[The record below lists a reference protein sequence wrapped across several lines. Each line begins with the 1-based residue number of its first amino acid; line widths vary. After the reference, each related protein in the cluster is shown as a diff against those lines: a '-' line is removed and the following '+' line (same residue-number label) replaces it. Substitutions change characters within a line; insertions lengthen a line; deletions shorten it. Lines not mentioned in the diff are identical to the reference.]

1 MTKTNQT
8 STGFI
13 SHPLLPWVI
22 CFVGMLF
29 YCFNYFLRSSPSVM
43 QNDLIQSF
51 NISATQFGTL
61 ISFYY
66 FAYTPMQIPAGM
78 IYDKFGARFVLFF
91 ACLVAVLGLGIF
103 ASADSFGFACAGRFL
118 IGLGTAFAYIGV
130 LKLASIWLPP
140 SRFAAVAGLT
150 TAIGMSSGAL
160 SQKYLAKVV
169 ETFGY
174 KPILQVAVLIG
185 IVLSFLILTTLRS
198 RPEQQDNS
206 VHKIHTPMSMK
217 QLFGALRVIFT
228 NPQMWLVGI
237 IGCVLYLPSI
247 VLLDVYGI
255 SYFKAAHNITAQQA
269 ANVSALTFLGWII
282 GGPVI
287 GVISD
292 KIQRRRL
299 PLTLTSAVTAVL
311 LYIIFYYPGLT
322 LSQLSV
328 IAFIAGICCGAHPLC
343 FALGKENNPTQLAGT
358 SVAVTN
364 MFIMLGGM
372 IFPPIVGMLLDLHTS
387 SELINGYHVYTTS
400 DYTFALNLIPS
411 GVVLGTILSL
421 FLKETYCRSPAS
433 VVDDPLF
440 ATKAV
445 KLDPDEATQKL
456 APGYWANSVK
466 IG

>member
-1 MTKTNQT
+1 MIKTNQT
-8 STGFI
+8 NSSF
-13 SHPLLPWVI
+13 SSYMLLPWVF
-22 CFVGMLF
+22 CFIGMLF
-29 YCFNYFLRSSPSVM
+29 YCFNYFLRSSPSLM
-43 QNDLIQSF
+43 QGDLIQSF

-91 ACLVAVLGLGIF
+91 ACLVAVTGLGIF
-103 ASADSFGFACAGRFL
+103 VSADSFALACTGRFL
-118 IGLGTAFAYIGV
+118 IGLGSAFAYIGV

-150 TAIGMSSGAL
+150 TAIGMTSGAL

-174 KPILQVAVLIG
+174 KPILQTAVFIG
-185 IVLSFLILTTLRS
+185 IALSFVILFTLRS
-198 RPEQQDNS
+198 RPKQHANTINTM
-206 VHKIHTPMSMK
+206 HPPMSIN

-228 NPQMWLVGI
+228 NPQMWLIGI

-255 SYFKAAHNITAQQA
+255 SYFKAAHQITSQQA

-292 KIQRRRL
+292 KIKRRRL
-299 PLTLTSAVTAVL
+299 PLMMTSAMTAVL
-311 LYIIFYYPGLT
+311 LYIIFYYPDLT
-322 LSQLSV
+322 LDQLSM
-328 IAFIAGICCGAHPLC
+328 IAFVAGICCGAHPLC
-343 FALGKENNPTQLAGT
+343 FALGKENNPTYMAGT

-372 IFPPIVGMLLDLHTS
+372 IFPPIVGKLLDLHTKS
-387 SELINGYHVYTTS
+387 LLINGLHAYSAS
-400 DYTFALNLIPS
+400 DYTFALNIVPLGI
-411 GVVLGTILSL
+411 VLGTVLSL
-421 FLKETYCRSPAS
+421 FLKETYCGSPAP
-433 VVDDPLF
+433 VAEKQGL
-440 ATKAV
+440 ATRILRMKREIQAV
-445 KLDPDEATQKL
+445 
-456 APGYWANSVK
+456 N
-466 IG
+466 

>member
-1 MTKTNQT
+1 MTKNNPTN
-8 STGFI
+8 TG
-13 SHPLLPWVI
+13 SYPWLPWVI
-22 CFVGMLF
+22 CFIGMLF

-43 QNDLIQSF
+43 QHDLIQSF

-91 ACLVAVLGLGIF
+91 ACLVAVCGLGIF
-103 ASADSFGFACAGRFL
+103 ASADSFSAACGGRFL

-130 LKLASIWLPP
+130 LKLASVWLPP

-150 TAIGMSSGAL
+150 TAIGMTSAAL

-174 KPILQVAVLIG
+174 KPILQTAVYIG
-185 IVLSFLILTTLRS
+185 LALSVVILFSLRS
-198 RPEQQDNS
+198 RPQQPANT
-206 VHKIHTPMSMK
+206 VHMHTPMTIK

-228 NPQMWLVGI
+228 NPQMWLVGV

-247 VLLDVYGI
+247 VLLDVYGV
-255 SYFKAAHNITAQQA
+255 SYFKAAHNLTSQQA

-299 PLTLTSAVTAVL
+299 PLMLTSAMTAVL

-328 IAFIAGICCGAHPLC
+328 IAFVAGICCGAHPLC
-343 FALGKENNPTQLAGT
+343 FALGKENNSIQLAGT
-358 SVAVTN
+358 AVAVTN

-372 IFPPIVGMLLDLHTS
+372 IFPPIVGKLLDLHTS
-387 SELINGYHVYTTS
+387 SALVNGVHAYTIS

-421 FLKETYCRSPAS
+421 FLKETHCRSPVENKVVKQGSEVAS
-433 VVDDPLF
+433 R
-440 ATKAV
+440 
-445 KLDPDEATQKL
+445 KLSPD
-456 APGYWANSVK
+456 YWPDRAE

>member
-1 MTKTNQT
+1 MTKNNQT
-8 STGFI
+8 NTELFTYT
-13 SHPLLPWVI
+13 LLPWVV
-22 CFVGMLF
+22 CFIGMLF
-29 YCFNYFLRSSPSVM
+29 YCFNYLLRSSPRVM
-43 QNDLIQSF
+43 QNNLIQSF

-91 ACLVAVLGLGIF
+91 ACLVAVTGLGIF
-103 ASADSFGFACAGRFL
+103 ASADSFGLACTGRFL
-118 IGLGTAFAYIGV
+118 IGLGTAFSYIGV

-150 TAIGMSSGAL
+150 TAIGMTSGAL

-169 ETFGY
+169 EVFGY

-185 IVLSFLILTTLRS
+185 IMLSFLILFTLRH
-198 RPEQQDNS
+198 RPQQQVNS
-206 VHKIHTPMSMK
+206 TYTMRTPMSIR
-217 QLFGALRVIFT
+217 QLFGTLRVIFT
-228 NPQMWLVGI
+228 NPQMWLIGI
-237 IGCVLYLPSI
+237 IGCMLYLPSI

-255 SYFKAAHNITAQQA
+255 SYFKAAHQITSQQA

-292 KIQRRRL
+292 KIKRRRL
-299 PLTLTSAVTAVL
+299 PLMVTSVMTAVV

-322 LSQLSV
+322 LNQLS
-328 IAFIAGICCGAHPLC
+328 ILAFIAGICCGAHPLC
-343 FALGKENNPTQLAGT
+343 FVLGKESNPAHMAGT

-372 IFPPIVGMLLDLHTS
+372 IFPPIVGKLLDLHTKS
-387 SELINGYHVYTTS
+387 LLINGLHSYTAS
-400 DYTFALNLIPS
+400 DYTFALNIVPLGI
-411 GVVLGTILSL
+411 VVGSILSM
-421 FLKETYCRSPAS
+421 FLKETYGKSQATVAEKQVP
-433 VVDDPLF
+433 VVRAIRPESGLQ
-440 ATKAV
+440 A
-445 KLDPDEATQKL
+445 
-456 APGYWANSVK
+456 AN
-466 IG
+466 